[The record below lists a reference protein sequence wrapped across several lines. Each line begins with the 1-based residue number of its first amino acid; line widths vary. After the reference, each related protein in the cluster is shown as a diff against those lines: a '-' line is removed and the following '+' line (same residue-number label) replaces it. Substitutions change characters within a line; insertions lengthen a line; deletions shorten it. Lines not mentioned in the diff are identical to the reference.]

1 MQHGDKENVEC
12 HIDEAAGCNNN
23 RRTAR
28 VAHGAQQRRP
38 HIEQQ
43 RRKHGGKVATG
54 IGHTLGQQLM
64 RCIHQHKHRLD
75 KHHAQNGNDN
85 AAHQRERHSRMDRSA
100 QALVIVLAK
109 KLAGN
114 NGTSSTNT
122 DAKTNAE
129 LRKHH
134 RGLNAT
140 QRELAAKLTDDIG
153 TDKRVCL
160 LKERT
165 KEDRDAQRQQL
176 LPNNALRY
184 IDSRRFLSHTPSPPA
199 YVKQQNGNLRPKP
212 IPA

>member
-1 MQHGDKENVEC
+1 MQHGDKKNVER
-12 HIDEAAGCNNN
+12 HVDEAAGGNND

-43 RRKHGGKVATG
+43 RCKHGGKVATG
-54 IGHTLGQQLM
+54 IRHTLGQQLM

-85 AAHQRERHSRMDRSA
+85 AAHQRERHGRMDRSA
-100 QALVIVLAK
+100 QALVIMLTK

-129 LRKHH
+129 LREHH

-153 TDKRVCL
+153 TDKRVSL
-160 LKERT
+160 LKKRA

-176 LPNNALRY
+176 LPNNAMRY
-184 IDSRRFLSHTPSPPA
+184 IDSRRFLSHTPSPLA
-199 YVKQQNGNLRPKP
+199 YVIQQNGILRPKP

>member
-1 MQHGDKENVEC
+1 MKHGNEDDIQHRINK
-12 HIDEAAGCNNN
+12 AAGSNDHS
-23 RRTAR
+23 RTAC
-28 VAHGAQQRRP
+28 VAHGAQQRRS

-54 IGHTLGQQLM
+54 IRHTLGQQLM

-85 AAHQRERHSRMDRSA
+85 AAHQRERHGRMDRSA
-100 QALVIVLAK
+100 QALVIVLTK

-140 QRELAAKLTDDIG
+140 QRKLAAKLTDDIG

-165 KEDRDAQRQQL
+165 KEDGDAQRQQL

-199 YVKQQNGNLRPKP
+199 YVKQQNGTLKRKPKP
-212 IPA
+212 A